1 MTDREPDKAAR
12 ISPQQKGVA
21 ETARRDG
28 ADLGAEIEPRVKRFG
43 SGRPSALRRRL
54 KTRLFCLKLM
64 RNERSAHAR

>member
-28 ADLGAEIEPRVKRFG
+28 ADLGAEIEALVKRFG
-43 SGRPSALRRRL
+43 TSFRMSL
-54 KTRLFCLKLM
+54 
-64 RNERSAHAR
+64 S